1 MSDLENN
8 AQEKGTKKRPYN
20 LREKKEKDAAYRS
33 LIRRELADE
42 LYDKILNIVV
52 VQKKYRDADYSAKDL
67 AKELQTNTR
76 YLSAVVNS
84 RFGMN
89 YSCLLNEYRVKEA
102 QHLLTDKRYAD
113 KNVEE
118 ISTMVGFANRQSFY
132 AAFYKNVGETPNGY
146 RKRHAEKE
154 AKKNQS
160 IYSRHMKKQLIS
172 MVTALSL
179 LTACGGNP
187 KTTAEAEK
195 FDYTVE
201 QFADLQILRY
211 RVPGFEDLSLK
222 QKELVYYLTEAALQG
237 RDILFDQN
245 GKYNLTIRRM
255 LEAVYTGYK
264 GDKNTPDFKAMEVY
278 LKRVWFS
285 NGIHHH
291 YGSEKFVPGF
301 TPEFFRQA
309 VQSVDAAT
317 LPLAEG
323 QTVEQLCEE
332 VFPVIFDPT
341 VMPKRVNQ
349 AAGEDLVLTS
359 ACNYYDG
366 VTQQEAEDFYNALKN
381 PQDETPVS
389 YGLNSRLV
397 KEDGKIQEKVWK
409 VGGLYGQALE
419 KIVYWLKKAEGVAET
434 PEQKAVIAKLMEF
447 YETGDLKTF
456 DEYAILW
463 VKDLNSRIDFVNGF
477 TESYGDPLGMKAS
490 WESLVNFKDLEATQ
504 RTELIS
510 GNAQWFE
517 DHSPVDGQF
526 KKEKVKGVSA
536 KVITAA
542 ILAGDLY
549 PATAIGINLPNAN
562 WIRSHHGS
570 KSVTI
575 GNITDAYNKAAH
587 GNGFNE
593 EFVYSDAELQL
604 IDKYAD
610 VTDELH
616 TDLHECLGH
625 GSGKLLPGVDPDA
638 LKAYGSTIEEARAD
652 LFGLYYVA
660 DPKLVELG
668 LTPSADAYKAQYY
681 TYLMNGLMTQLV
693 RIEPGNNVEEAHM
706 RNRQLIA
713 RWVYE
718 KGAAEKVVEL
728 VKKDGKTYVVINDY
742 EKVRD
747 LFGRLLAE
755 IQRIKSTGDYAGAH
769 DLVEAYAVK
778 VDPALHAE
786 VLERYKKLNLAPYKG
801 FVNPKYEVVTDAD
814 GTITDVTVTYD
825 EGYAE
830 QMLRYSKDYSTLSSV
845 NK

>member
-1 MSDLENN
+1 
-8 AQEKGTKKRPYN
+8 
-20 LREKKEKDAAYRS
+20 
-33 LIRRELADE
+33 
-42 LYDKILNIVV
+42 
-52 VQKKYRDADYSAKDL
+52 
-67 AKELQTNTR
+67 
-76 YLSAVVNS
+76 
-84 RFGMN
+84 
-89 YSCLLNEYRVKEA
+89 
-102 QHLLTDKRYAD
+102 
-113 KNVEE
+113 
-118 ISTMVGFANRQSFY
+118 
-132 AAFYKNVGETPNGY
+132 
-146 RKRHAEKE
+146 
-154 AKKNQS
+154 
-160 IYSRHMKKQLIS
+160 

-195 FDYTVE
+195 IDYTVE

-332 VFPVIFDPT
+332 VFPVIFNPT

-830 QMLRYSKDYSTLSSV
+830 QMLRYSKDYSTLPSV

>member
-1 MSDLENN
+1 
-8 AQEKGTKKRPYN
+8 
-20 LREKKEKDAAYRS
+20 
-33 LIRRELADE
+33 
-42 LYDKILNIVV
+42 
-52 VQKKYRDADYSAKDL
+52 
-67 AKELQTNTR
+67 
-76 YLSAVVNS
+76 
-84 RFGMN
+84 
-89 YSCLLNEYRVKEA
+89 
-102 QHLLTDKRYAD
+102 
-113 KNVEE
+113 
-118 ISTMVGFANRQSFY
+118 
-132 AAFYKNVGETPNGY
+132 
-146 RKRHAEKE
+146 
-154 AKKNQS
+154 
-160 IYSRHMKKQLIS
+160 
-172 MVTALSL
+172 
-179 LTACGGNP
+179 
-187 KTTAEAEK
+187 
-195 FDYTVE
+195 
-201 QFADLQILRY
+201 
-211 RVPGFEDLSLK
+211 
-222 QKELVYYLTEAALQG
+222 
-237 RDILFDQN
+237 
-245 GKYNLTIRRM
+245 
-255 LEAVYTGYK
+255 
-264 GDKNTPDFKAMEVY
+264 MEVY

-381 PQDETPVS
+381 SQDETPVS

-801 FVNPKYEVVTDAD
+801 FVNPKYEAVTDAD

-830 QMLRYSKDYSTLSSV
+830 QMLRYSKDYSTLPSV

>member
-1 MSDLENN
+1 
-8 AQEKGTKKRPYN
+8 
-20 LREKKEKDAAYRS
+20 
-33 LIRRELADE
+33 
-42 LYDKILNIVV
+42 
-52 VQKKYRDADYSAKDL
+52 
-67 AKELQTNTR
+67 
-76 YLSAVVNS
+76 
-84 RFGMN
+84 
-89 YSCLLNEYRVKEA
+89 
-102 QHLLTDKRYAD
+102 
-113 KNVEE
+113 
-118 ISTMVGFANRQSFY
+118 
-132 AAFYKNVGETPNGY
+132 
-146 RKRHAEKE
+146 
-154 AKKNQS
+154 
-160 IYSRHMKKQLIS
+160 

-255 LEAVYTGYK
+255 LEAVYTGYN

-332 VFPVIFDPT
+332 VFPVIFDPK

-434 PEQKAVIAKLMEF
+434 PEQKAVIAKLVDF

-490 WESLVNFKDLEATQ
+490 WESLVNFKDLEATR

-562 WIRSHHGS
+562 WIRSQHGS

-718 KGAAEKVVEL
+718 NGAAEKVVEL

-801 FVNPKYEVVTDAD
+801 FVNPKYEAVTDAN

-830 QMLRYSKDYSTLSSV
+830 QMLRYSKDYSTLPSV

>member
-1 MSDLENN
+1 
-8 AQEKGTKKRPYN
+8 
-20 LREKKEKDAAYRS
+20 
-33 LIRRELADE
+33 
-42 LYDKILNIVV
+42 
-52 VQKKYRDADYSAKDL
+52 
-67 AKELQTNTR
+67 
-76 YLSAVVNS
+76 
-84 RFGMN
+84 
-89 YSCLLNEYRVKEA
+89 
-102 QHLLTDKRYAD
+102 
-113 KNVEE
+113 
-118 ISTMVGFANRQSFY
+118 
-132 AAFYKNVGETPNGY
+132 
-146 RKRHAEKE
+146 
-154 AKKNQS
+154 
-160 IYSRHMKKQLIS
+160 

-409 VGGLYGQALE
+409 VEGLYGQALE

-801 FVNPKYEVVTDAD
+801 FVNPKYEAVTDAD

-830 QMLRYSKDYSTLSSV
+830 QMLRYSKDYSTLPSV

>member
-1 MSDLENN
+1 
-8 AQEKGTKKRPYN
+8 
-20 LREKKEKDAAYRS
+20 
-33 LIRRELADE
+33 
-42 LYDKILNIVV
+42 
-52 VQKKYRDADYSAKDL
+52 
-67 AKELQTNTR
+67 
-76 YLSAVVNS
+76 
-84 RFGMN
+84 
-89 YSCLLNEYRVKEA
+89 
-102 QHLLTDKRYAD
+102 
-113 KNVEE
+113 
-118 ISTMVGFANRQSFY
+118 
-132 AAFYKNVGETPNGY
+132 
-146 RKRHAEKE
+146 
-154 AKKNQS
+154 
-160 IYSRHMKKQLIS
+160 

-195 FDYTVE
+195 IDYTVE

-728 VKKDGKTYVVINDY
+728 VKKAGKTYVVINDY

>member
-1 MSDLENN
+1 
-8 AQEKGTKKRPYN
+8 
-20 LREKKEKDAAYRS
+20 
-33 LIRRELADE
+33 
-42 LYDKILNIVV
+42 
-52 VQKKYRDADYSAKDL
+52 
-67 AKELQTNTR
+67 
-76 YLSAVVNS
+76 
-84 RFGMN
+84 
-89 YSCLLNEYRVKEA
+89 
-102 QHLLTDKRYAD
+102 
-113 KNVEE
+113 
-118 ISTMVGFANRQSFY
+118 
-132 AAFYKNVGETPNGY
+132 
-146 RKRHAEKE
+146 
-154 AKKNQS
+154 
-160 IYSRHMKKQLIS
+160 

-830 QMLRYSKDYSTLSSV
+830 QMLRYSKDYFTLPSV

>member
-1 MSDLENN
+1 
-8 AQEKGTKKRPYN
+8 
-20 LREKKEKDAAYRS
+20 
-33 LIRRELADE
+33 
-42 LYDKILNIVV
+42 
-52 VQKKYRDADYSAKDL
+52 
-67 AKELQTNTR
+67 
-76 YLSAVVNS
+76 
-84 RFGMN
+84 
-89 YSCLLNEYRVKEA
+89 
-102 QHLLTDKRYAD
+102 
-113 KNVEE
+113 
-118 ISTMVGFANRQSFY
+118 
-132 AAFYKNVGETPNGY
+132 
-146 RKRHAEKE
+146 
-154 AKKNQS
+154 
-160 IYSRHMKKQLIS
+160 

-317 LPLAEG
+317 LPLSEG

-490 WESLVNFKDLEATQ
+490 WESLVNFKDLEATL

-801 FVNPKYEVVTDAD
+801 FVNPKYEAVTDAD

-830 QMLRYSKDYSTLSSV
+830 QMLRYSKDYSTLPSV

>member
-1 MSDLENN
+1 
-8 AQEKGTKKRPYN
+8 
-20 LREKKEKDAAYRS
+20 
-33 LIRRELADE
+33 
-42 LYDKILNIVV
+42 
-52 VQKKYRDADYSAKDL
+52 
-67 AKELQTNTR
+67 
-76 YLSAVVNS
+76 
-84 RFGMN
+84 
-89 YSCLLNEYRVKEA
+89 
-102 QHLLTDKRYAD
+102 
-113 KNVEE
+113 
-118 ISTMVGFANRQSFY
+118 
-132 AAFYKNVGETPNGY
+132 
-146 RKRHAEKE
+146 
-154 AKKNQS
+154 
-160 IYSRHMKKQLIS
+160 

-195 FDYTVE
+195 IDYTVE

-769 DLVEAYAVK
+769 DLVEAYAMK

-830 QMLRYSKDYSTLSSV
+830 QMLRYSKDYSTLPCV

>member
-1 MSDLENN
+1 
-8 AQEKGTKKRPYN
+8 
-20 LREKKEKDAAYRS
+20 
-33 LIRRELADE
+33 
-42 LYDKILNIVV
+42 
-52 VQKKYRDADYSAKDL
+52 
-67 AKELQTNTR
+67 
-76 YLSAVVNS
+76 
-84 RFGMN
+84 
-89 YSCLLNEYRVKEA
+89 
-102 QHLLTDKRYAD
+102 
-113 KNVEE
+113 
-118 ISTMVGFANRQSFY
+118 
-132 AAFYKNVGETPNGY
+132 
-146 RKRHAEKE
+146 
-154 AKKNQS
+154 
-160 IYSRHMKKQLIS
+160 MKKQLI
-172 MVTALSL
+172 ACAAFAL
-179 LTACGGNP
+179 LTACSGS
-187 KTTAEAEK
+187 KTTTAEADK

-211 RVPGFEDLSLK
+211 RVPGFENLSLQ

-245 GKYNLTIRRM
+245 GKYNLRIRRT

-264 GDKNTPDFKAMEVY
+264 GDKNTPNFKAMEVY

-301 TPEFFRQA
+301 APEFFKEA
-309 VQSVDAAT
+309 VLSVDAST

-323 QTVEQLCEE
+323 QTAEQLCDELS
-332 VFPVIFDPT
+332 PVIFDPI

-366 VTQQEAEDFYNALKN
+366 VTQKEAEDFYNAMKD
-381 PQDETPVS
+381 PKDETPVS

-397 KEDGKIQEKVWK
+397 KENGKIQEKVWK
-409 VGGLYGQALE
+409 VGGLYGQAID
-419 KIVYWLKKAEGVAET
+419 KIVYWLKKAEGVAEN
-434 PEQKAVIAKLMEF
+434 PEQKAVIAELIKF
-447 YETGDLKTF
+447 YETGDLKIF

-463 VKDLNSRIDFVNGF
+463 VKDLNSLVDFVNGF

-490 WESLVNFKDLEATQ
+490 WESLVNFKDMEATH
-504 RTELIS
+504 RTEIIS

-517 DHSPVDGQF
+517 DHSPVDKQF
-526 KKEKVKGVSA
+526 KKDEVKGVSA

-549 PATAIGINLPNAN
+549 PATAIGINLPNSN

-610 VTDELH
+610 LTGELH

-668 LTPSADAYKAQYY
+668 LTPNEDAYKAEYY

-713 RWVYE
+713 RWVFE
-718 KGAAEKVVEL
+718 KGAADKVVEL
-728 VKKDGKTYVVINDY
+728 VKKDGKTYVVVNDY
-742 EKVRD
+742 EKLRE
-747 LFGRLLAE
+747 LFGELLSE
-755 IQRIKSTGDYAGAH
+755 IQRIKSTGDYQGAH
-769 DLVEAYAVK
+769 DLVENYAVK
-778 VDPALHAE
+778 VDPVLHAE

-801 FVNPKYEVVTDAD
+801 FVNPKYEAVVDAA
-814 GTITDVTVTYD
+814 GKITDVKVTYD

-830 QMLRYSKDYSTLSSV
+830 QMLRYSKDYSNLPSI
-845 NK
+845 NN

>member
-1 MSDLENN
+1 
-8 AQEKGTKKRPYN
+8 
-20 LREKKEKDAAYRS
+20 
-33 LIRRELADE
+33 
-42 LYDKILNIVV
+42 
-52 VQKKYRDADYSAKDL
+52 
-67 AKELQTNTR
+67 
-76 YLSAVVNS
+76 
-84 RFGMN
+84 
-89 YSCLLNEYRVKEA
+89 
-102 QHLLTDKRYAD
+102 
-113 KNVEE
+113 
-118 ISTMVGFANRQSFY
+118 
-132 AAFYKNVGETPNGY
+132 
-146 RKRHAEKE
+146 
-154 AKKNQS
+154 
-160 IYSRHMKKQLIS
+160 MKKQLI
-172 MVTALSL
+172 ACAAFAL
-179 LTACGGNP
+179 LTACSGS
-187 KTTAEAEK
+187 KTTTAEADK

-211 RVPGFEDLSLK
+211 RVPGFENLSLQ

-245 GKYNLTIRRM
+245 GKYNLRIRRT

-301 TPEFFRQA
+301 APEFFKEA
-309 VQSVDAAT
+309 VLSVDTST

-323 QTVEQLCEE
+323 QTAEQLCDEL
-332 VFPVIFDPT
+332 FPVIFDPA

-349 AAGEDLVLTS
+349 AAREDLVLTS

-366 VTQQEAEDFYNALKN
+366 VTQKEAEDFYNAMKD
-381 PQDETPVS
+381 PKDETPVS

-397 KEDGKIQEKVWK
+397 KENGKIQEKIWK
-409 VGGLYGQALE
+409 VGGLYGQAID
-419 KIVYWLKKAEGVAET
+419 KIVYWLKKAEGVAEN
-434 PEQKAVIAKLMEF
+434 PEQKAVIAELIKF

-463 VKDLNSRIDFVNGF
+463 VKDLNSLVDFVNGF

-490 WESLVNFKDLEATQ
+490 WESLVNFKDMEATH
-504 RTELIS
+504 RTEIIS

-517 DHSPVDGQF
+517 DHSPVDKQF
-526 KKEKVKGVSA
+526 KKDEVKGVSA

-549 PATAIGINLPNAN
+549 PATAIGINLPNSN

-610 VTDELH
+610 LTGELH

-668 LTPSADAYKAQYY
+668 LTPNEDAYKAEYY

-713 RWVYE
+713 RWVFE
-718 KGAAEKVVEL
+718 KGAADKVVEL
-728 VKKDGKTYVVINDY
+728 VKKDGKTYVVVNDY
-742 EKVRD
+742 EKLRA
-747 LFGRLLAE
+747 LFGELLSE
-755 IQRIKSTGDYAGAH
+755 IQRIKSTGDYQGAH
-769 DLVEAYAVK
+769 DLVENYAVK

-801 FVNPKYEVVTDAD
+801 FVNPKYEAVVDAA
-814 GTITDVTVTYD
+814 GKITDVKVTYD

-830 QMLRYSKDYSTLSSV
+830 QMLRYSKDYSNLPSI
-845 NK
+845 NN

>member
-1 MSDLENN
+1 
-8 AQEKGTKKRPYN
+8 
-20 LREKKEKDAAYRS
+20 
-33 LIRRELADE
+33 
-42 LYDKILNIVV
+42 
-52 VQKKYRDADYSAKDL
+52 
-67 AKELQTNTR
+67 
-76 YLSAVVNS
+76 
-84 RFGMN
+84 
-89 YSCLLNEYRVKEA
+89 
-102 QHLLTDKRYAD
+102 
-113 KNVEE
+113 
-118 ISTMVGFANRQSFY
+118 
-132 AAFYKNVGETPNGY
+132 
-146 RKRHAEKE
+146 
-154 AKKNQS
+154 
-160 IYSRHMKKQLIS
+160 MKKQLI
-172 MVTALSL
+172 ACAAFAL
-179 LTACGGNP
+179 LTTCSGS
-187 KTTAEAEK
+187 KTTTAEADK

-211 RVPGFEDLSLK
+211 RVPGFENLSLQ

-245 GKYNLTIRRM
+245 GKYNLRIRRT

-301 TPEFFRQA
+301 APEFFKEA
-309 VQSVDAAT
+309 VLSVDAST

-323 QTVEQLCEE
+323 QTVEQLCDELS
-332 VFPVIFDPT
+332 PVIFDPA

-366 VTQQEAEDFYNALKN
+366 VTQKEAEDFYNVMKD
-381 PQDETPVS
+381 PKDETPVS

-397 KEDGKIQEKVWK
+397 KENGKIQEKIWK
-409 VGGLYGQALE
+409 VGGLYGQAID
-419 KIVYWLKKAEGVAET
+419 KIVYWLKKAEGVAEN
-434 PEQKAVIAKLMEF
+434 PEQKAVIAELIKF

-463 VKDLNSRIDFVNGF
+463 VKDLNSLVDFVNGF

-490 WESLVNFKDLEATQ
+490 WESLVNFKDMEATH
-504 RTELIS
+504 RTEVIS
-510 GNAQWFE
+510 GNAQWFD
-517 DHSPVDGQF
+517 DHSPVDKQF
-526 KKEKVKGVSA
+526 KTDEVKGVSA

-549 PATAIGINLPNAN
+549 PATAIGINLPNSN

-610 VTDELH
+610 LTGELH

-668 LTPSADAYKAQYY
+668 LTPNEDAYKAEYY

-713 RWVYE
+713 RWVFE
-718 KGAAEKVVEL
+718 KGAADKVVEL
-728 VKKDGKTYVVINDY
+728 VKKDGKTYVVVNDY
-742 EKVRD
+742 EKLRE
-747 LFGRLLAE
+747 LFGKLLSE
-755 IQRIKSTGDYAGAH
+755 IQRIKSTGDYQSAH
-769 DLVEAYAVK
+769 DLVENYAVK

-801 FVNPKYEVVTDAD
+801 FVNPKYEAVVDAA
-814 GTITDVTVTYD
+814 GKITDVKVTYD

-830 QMLRYSKDYSTLSSV
+830 QMLRYSKDYSNLPSI
-845 NK
+845 NN

>member
-1 MSDLENN
+1 
-8 AQEKGTKKRPYN
+8 
-20 LREKKEKDAAYRS
+20 
-33 LIRRELADE
+33 
-42 LYDKILNIVV
+42 
-52 VQKKYRDADYSAKDL
+52 
-67 AKELQTNTR
+67 
-76 YLSAVVNS
+76 
-84 RFGMN
+84 
-89 YSCLLNEYRVKEA
+89 
-102 QHLLTDKRYAD
+102 
-113 KNVEE
+113 
-118 ISTMVGFANRQSFY
+118 
-132 AAFYKNVGETPNGY
+132 
-146 RKRHAEKE
+146 
-154 AKKNQS
+154 
-160 IYSRHMKKQLIS
+160 

-195 FDYTVE
+195 IDYTVE

-434 PEQKAVIAKLMEF
+434 PEQKAVIAKLMDF

-801 FVNPKYEVVTDAD
+801 FVNPKYEAVTDAD

-830 QMLRYSKDYSTLSSV
+830 QMLRYSKDYSTLPSV

>member
-1 MSDLENN
+1 
-8 AQEKGTKKRPYN
+8 
-20 LREKKEKDAAYRS
+20 
-33 LIRRELADE
+33 
-42 LYDKILNIVV
+42 
-52 VQKKYRDADYSAKDL
+52 
-67 AKELQTNTR
+67 
-76 YLSAVVNS
+76 
-84 RFGMN
+84 
-89 YSCLLNEYRVKEA
+89 
-102 QHLLTDKRYAD
+102 
-113 KNVEE
+113 
-118 ISTMVGFANRQSFY
+118 
-132 AAFYKNVGETPNGY
+132 
-146 RKRHAEKE
+146 
-154 AKKNQS
+154 
-160 IYSRHMKKQLIS
+160 

-195 FDYTVE
+195 IDYTVE

-264 GDKNTPDFKAMEVY
+264 GDKNTSDFKAMEVY

-625 GSGKLLPGVDPDA
+625 GSGKLLPGVAPDA

-830 QMLRYSKDYSTLSSV
+830 QMLRYSKDYSTLPSV

>member
-1 MSDLENN
+1 
-8 AQEKGTKKRPYN
+8 
-20 LREKKEKDAAYRS
+20 
-33 LIRRELADE
+33 
-42 LYDKILNIVV
+42 
-52 VQKKYRDADYSAKDL
+52 
-67 AKELQTNTR
+67 
-76 YLSAVVNS
+76 
-84 RFGMN
+84 
-89 YSCLLNEYRVKEA
+89 
-102 QHLLTDKRYAD
+102 
-113 KNVEE
+113 
-118 ISTMVGFANRQSFY
+118 
-132 AAFYKNVGETPNGY
+132 
-146 RKRHAEKE
+146 
-154 AKKNQS
+154 
-160 IYSRHMKKQLIS
+160 MKKQLIS

-397 KEDGKIQEKVWK
+397 KEDGKIQEKEWK

-830 QMLRYSKDYSTLSSV
+830 QMLRYSKDYSTLPSV

>member
-1 MSDLENN
+1 
-8 AQEKGTKKRPYN
+8 
-20 LREKKEKDAAYRS
+20 
-33 LIRRELADE
+33 
-42 LYDKILNIVV
+42 
-52 VQKKYRDADYSAKDL
+52 
-67 AKELQTNTR
+67 
-76 YLSAVVNS
+76 
-84 RFGMN
+84 
-89 YSCLLNEYRVKEA
+89 
-102 QHLLTDKRYAD
+102 
-113 KNVEE
+113 
-118 ISTMVGFANRQSFY
+118 
-132 AAFYKNVGETPNGY
+132 
-146 RKRHAEKE
+146 
-154 AKKNQS
+154 
-160 IYSRHMKKQLIS
+160 

-264 GDKNTPDFKAMEVY
+264 GEKNTPDFKAMEVY

-801 FVNPKYEVVTDAD
+801 FVNPKYEAVTDAD

-830 QMLRYSKDYSTLSSV
+830 QMLRYSKDYSTLPSV